1 MKKEYPNYRCAVEGI
16 LIKNGKAFICKR
28 ADNCSVKPGMW
39 NVPAGKVK
47 YTETP
52 DVAID
57 REMMEETKI
66 DIRKYLSERILER
79 AFEGQD
85 AEGNTTYRLVFTYVI
100 YIDDDTEPQLDEEH
114 SEGKWISGEEVKNY
128 EMNKDLAEEIELL
141 SLANEDYL
149 RRCRM
154 SEEN

>member
-1 MKKEYPNYRCAVEGI
+1 MT
-16 LIKNGKAFICKR
+16 
-28 ADNCSVKPGMW
+28 S
-39 NVPAGKVK
+39 
-47 YTETP
+47 
-52 DVAID
+52 
-57 REMMEETKI
+57 
-66 DIRKYLSERILER
+66 ER

-100 YIDDDTEPQLDEEH
+100 YIDDDAEPQLDEEH